1 MEKPREAKKKITNR
15 LSKSFEEMRDLVY
28 EAESSGNIDQARW
41 IYYRLTSALDRVE
54 GFSSCEK
61 RDLLERI
68 ARFYKQHGDH
78 TEADRVVQK
87 MFRLSPSVQS
97 THNLSPATLYQE
109 FMEKSPETAC
119 SNSADFKDVFPLLHR
134 VVAYGNEELFSHLRS
149 SISVSEPSADCCIF
163 GRTLLH
169 AATEKG
175 SVKFLEQLLEDGVEI
190 DARDSFGR
198 TSLFLAASLGR
209 EEAFRFLLS
218 HGPNLEVRDCASHSL
233 METAARGNHVGIMKI
248 LVDQGCNVNE
258 QALSMH
264 GGCPPLHAAAENG
277 CFEAVNFL
285 VMHGA
290 DTSVELED
298 RRTADKV
305 ARDNGFPDIA
315 EFLKRKQICAVTSEL

>member
-1 MEKPREAKKKITNR
+1 MEKPSQAKKKMISL
-15 LSKSFEEMRDLVY
+15 LSRSLGEMKTLVY

-41 IYYRLTSALDRVE
+41 MCYRLTSALDRVE
-54 GFSSCEK
+54 DFSSSEK
-61 RDLLERI
+61 CDLLARI
-68 ARFYKQHGDH
+68 ACFYKQHGDH

-87 MFRLSPSVQS
+87 MLRLSSSVQS
-97 THNLSPATLYQE
+97 THSMSPTTLYRE
-109 FMEKSPETAC
+109 FMEKTPETAF
-119 SNSADFKDVFPLLHR
+119 SNSADFKDVLPLLHR
-134 VVAYGNEELFSHLRS
+134 VVTCGNEELFFHLRS
-149 SISVSEPSADCCIF
+149 STSEPSADCCIF

-175 SVKFLEQLLEDGVEI
+175 SVNVLERLLDDGMEI
-190 DARDSFGR
+190 DVRDSFGR
-198 TSLFLAASLGR
+198 TSLFLAASLG
-209 EEAFRFLLS
+209 EEGAFRFLLS
-218 HGPNLEVRDCASHSL
+218 RGPNLEVRDCASHSL
-233 METAARGNHVGIMKI
+233 METAARGNHVSIMKI
-248 LVDQGCNVNE
+248 LFDQGCNVNE

-264 GGCPPLHAAAENG
+264 GGCFPLHAAAENG

-315 EFLKRKQICAVTSEL
+315 EFLKRKSICAVTSEP